1 MTTVPDTMMALRA
14 HTRGGPEKLIYEQA
28 PVPVPAPGEALVE
41 VHAAGITFA
50 ELTWDATWLG
60 DGGVDRTPTVPSHE
74 VSGVVAALGPDVTG
88 VEVGNEVYGLIP
100 FDRDGAAAQYVCVPA
115 AILAAKPVSISHTA
129 AAAVPLAALTA
140 WQALT
145 DRVQLHRGERV
156 LVQGGAGGVGT
167 FTVQL
172 AALAGAQVTATCR
185 AADTAFVAGLGA
197 EHVIDIDTSD
207 FAADQVT
214 YDVVVDT
221 VGGATLDR
229 SFTVLRRGGRLV
241 SVAAPPSAELADK
254 FGVRGFFFIV
264 TSDRDAL
271 GRLAALLD
279 GGQLRVT
286 VAATYPLERGRE
298 AFESGSS
305 AGRRPGKTVLVVR

>member
-1 MTTVPDTMMALRA
+1 MTSVPDTMMALRA
-14 HTRGGPEKLIYEQA
+14 HVRGGPEKLIYEQA

-74 VSGVVAALGPDVTG
+74 VSGVVAALGPDVMG
-88 VEVGNEVYGLIP
+88 VGVGDEVYGLIP

-115 AILAAKPVSISHTA
+115 GILAAKPVSISHTA

-145 DRVQLHRGERV
+145 DRVQVHRGERV
-156 LVQGGAGGVGT
+156 LVQGGAGGVGA
-167 FTVQL
+167 FAVQL

-185 AADTAFVAGLGA
+185 GTDTAFVAGLGA

-207 FAADQVT
+207 FTADQVT

-221 VGGATLDR
+221 VGGTTLDR

-264 TSDRDAL
+264 TPDRDAL
-271 GRLAALLD
+271 GRLAALID
-279 GGQLRVT
+279 GGQLRVI

-305 AGRRPGKTVLVVR
+305 GGRRPGKTVLVVR